1 MKRWVYRSYDRTQAT
16 RLERDAGVSPLLGVL
31 LAQRGITDP
40 EEAIHFL
47 RPELSQ
53 LHDPYLMLGM
63 RKTVDRIRQAISQQ
77 EKLLLYGD
85 YDVDGTVSIV
95 LLRSVIHLAGG
106 QADFHVPHR
115 VREGY
120 GMRVEVIERAAA
132 AGVRLIITA
141 DNGIRETDVVNRANE
156 LGVDVIITDHHLP
169 TKSLPSA
176 LAVLNPN
183 QPDCGYPDKN
193 LCGAGV
199 VFKLA
204 QALLGELGWEPAKRD
219 RVLTSMLKMV
229 AIATIADMVPLKGE
243 NRVFAKLGLEG
254 LRSPQNLGL
263 KALIGV
269 SGLSVNK
276 KLGAG
281 DVGFRIGPRI
291 NAAGRLDD
299 ARAVID
305 LFAAQDEQEVARL
318 AGHLDLLNS
327 RRQSIEESIVNKCL
341 DQLGDVAGPE
351 ETPFLVV
358 DGEDWHAGVIGIV
371 ASRIVERFH
380 RPVLV
385 LSRDPGSGLAT
396 GSGRSIPPF
405 HLLEALEST
414 ADLFKRFGG
423 HRQAAGCTLS
433 GDRIPELRKRLNEH
447 ARGVLTADDFV
458 PVLSLDQEISLGDV
472 NEPTLA
478 ELRRL
483 APFGLGNPTP
493 KFSVRSAMLLGEPE
507 ILKVRHVKMRIGTAD
522 AALSAVAWRMA
533 EHINGIGAGA
543 SLDVAFSI
551 ERDDYRGGLRLNV
564 DDFRLAEKGVAV
576 A

>member
-1 MKRWVYRSYDRTQAT
+1 MKRWVYRGYDAPAAE
-16 RLERDAGVSPLLGVL
+16 RLTKEAGVTPLLGVL

-40 EEAIHFL
+40 DEALRFL
-47 RPELSQ
+47 RPKISQ
-53 LHDPYLMLGM
+53 LHDPYAMRGM
-63 RKTVDRIRQAISQQ
+63 RETVDRIRQAIAQQ
-77 EKLLLYGD
+77 EKILLYGD

-95 LLRSVIHLAGG
+95 LLRSVIELAGG

-120 GMRVEVIERAAA
+120 GMRTEVIEKAAA
-132 AGVRLIITA
+132 DGVRLIITA
-141 DNGIRETDVVNRANE
+141 DNGIRENEVVGRANE
-156 LGVDVIITDHHLP
+156 LGVNVIITDHHLP
-169 TKSLPSA
+169 KKIMPA
-176 LAVLNPN
+176 AFAVLNPN

-204 QALLGELGWEPAKRD
+204 QALFTDLGWEPAKRD
-219 RVLTSMLKMV
+219 RVLTSLLKMV

-243 NRVFAKLGLEG
+243 NRIFAKLGLEG

-269 SGLSVNK
+269 SGLSVSK

-281 DVGFRIGPRI
+281 DVGFRIGPRL

-299 ARAVID
+299 ARAVIE
-305 LFAAQDEQEVARL
+305 LFSAQTQDEVARL

-327 RRQSIEESIVNKCL
+327 RRQSIEESIVNKSL
-341 DQLGDVAGPE
+341 EQLGDVAGPDE
-351 ETPFLVV
+351 MPFLVV
-358 DGEDWHAGVIGIV
+358 DGDDWHAGVIGIV

-380 RPVLV
+380 RPALV
-385 LSRDPGSGLAT
+385 LSRDPASGLAT
-396 GSGRSIPPF
+396 GSGRSIPSF
-405 HLLEALEST
+405 HLLQALEST
-414 ADLFKRFGG
+414 ADLFTRFGG
-423 HRQAAGCTLS
+423 HRQAAGCTLP

-447 ARGVLTADDFV
+447 ARGILSAEDFV
-458 PVLSLDQEISLGDV
+458 PVLSLDKEISLSDV

-478 ELRRL
+478 ELGRL

-493 KFSVRSAMLLGEPE
+493 KFCVRGAMLLAEPE
-507 ILKVRHVKMRIGTAD
+507 ILKMRHVKMRLGVAAD
-522 AALSAVAWRMA
+522 AFSAVAWRMA
-533 EHINGIGAGA
+533 EYVNGIGAGS

-564 DDFRLAEKGVAV
+564 DDFRPAEKKVAV

>member
-1 MKRWVYRSYDRTQAT
+1 MKRWVYRSYDKT
-16 RLERDAGVSPLLGVL
+16 RAALLEKEAGVSPLIGVL
-31 LAQRGITDP
+31 LAQRGITEP
-40 EEAIHFL
+40 EEALRFL
-47 RPELSQ
+47 RPGLPQ
-53 LHDPYLMLGM
+53 LHDPFLMLGM
-63 RKTVDRIRQAISQQ
+63 RKTVSRIREAIAQQ
-77 EKLLLYGD
+77 EKVLLYGD
-85 YDVDGTVSIV
+85 YDVDGTISIV
-95 LLRSVIHLAGG
+95 VLRSVIRLAGG
-106 QADFHVPHR
+106 EADFHVPHR

-120 GMRVEVIERAAA
+120 GMRAEVIERAAA
-132 AGVRLIITA
+132 AGVRLIVTA
-141 DNGIRETDVVNRANE
+141 DNGIRETDVVSRANE

-169 TKSLPSA
+169 KKSVPSA
-176 LAVLNPN
+176 LAILNPN
-183 QPDCGYPDKN
+183 QPDCSYPDKN

-204 QALLGELGWEPAKRD
+204 QALLGDLGWESAKRD

-254 LRSPQNLGL
+254 LRSPRNLGL

-269 SGLSVNK
+269 SGLAVNK

-281 DVGFRIGPRI
+281 DVGFRIGPRL

-299 ARAVID
+299 ARAVIE

-327 RRQSIEESIVNKCL
+327 RRQSIEESIVNKSLEQL
-341 DQLGDVAGPE
+341 DAVSGPE

-358 DGEDWHAGVIGIV
+358 DGDDWHAGVIGIV

-385 LSRDPGSGLAT
+385 LSRDSGSGVAT

-405 HLLEALEST
+405 HLLQALESS
-414 ADLFKRFGG
+414 ADLLTRFGG
-423 HRQAAGCTLS
+423 HRQAAGCTLPADS
-433 GDRIPELRKRLNEH
+433 IPELRKRLNEH
-447 ARGVLTADDFV
+447 ARALLTAEDFV
-458 PVLSLDQEISLGDV
+458 PVLSLDQEISLSDV

-478 ELRRL
+478 ELGWL

-493 KFSVRSAMLLGEPE
+493 KFAARGLTLLGEPE
-507 ILKVRHVKMRIGTAD
+507 ILKLRHVKMRLGTSD

-533 EHINGIGAGA
+533 EHVNGIGAGA
-543 SLDVAFSI
+543 SVDVAFSI